1 MKDNAYINILKQNGH
16 TISKPISNID
26 LFDFFIP
33 KIDEQYFYI
42 SFWGDEVCYDTRR
55 ENEPDDLLFIMT
67 KCLRTEEEAER
78 YFKVIKAKAKI
89 ELEILKENDGWK
101 PDWTDLDSQKF
112 YIYHRSSNNNLAI
125 NNACGHKYINLDNI
139 FYIKSKTSAQKILRK
154 YKKEFFII
162 FGATE

>member
-26 LFDFFIP
+26 SFDFFIP
-33 KIDEQYFYI
+33 KIDEQYFYT
-42 SFWGDEVCYDTRR
+42 SFWADEVYDDTRR
-55 ENEPDDLLFIMT
+55 ENEPDDLFIMT
-67 KCLRTEEEAER
+67 KCFRTKEEAER

-112 YIYHRSSNNNLAI
+112 YIYHSSSNNNLTI
-125 NNACGHKYINLDNI
+125 NNAYGHKYINLDNI
-139 FYIKSKTSAQKILRK
+139 FYIKSNESAKRILEK
-154 YKKEFFII
+154 CKKELLII

>member
-1 MKDNAYINILKQNGH
+1 MEDNTYINILKQNGH

-26 LFDFFIP
+26 SFDFFIP
-33 KIDEQYFYI
+33 KIDEKYFYT
-42 SFWGDEVCYDTRR
+42 SFWADEVYDDIRR
-55 ENEPDDLLFIMT
+55 ENEPDDRFIMT

-112 YIYHRSSNNNLAI
+112 YIYHSSSNNNLSI
-125 NNACGHKYINLDNI
+125 NNTCGHKYINLDNI